1 MAGKMLGYA
10 DATGLGSGWKPR
22 LTRAYAEGRA
32 VGIAGGAATLNP
44 ADGKGNELEKAW
56 DHGHSN
62 QANAA
67 YKRECAA

>member
-32 VGIAGGAATLNP
+32 VGKAGGAATANP

-56 DHGHSN
+56 DHGLVNSDEP
-62 QANAA
+62 A
-67 YKRECAA
+67 YQRECAA